1 MKAGAGML
9 VQQPEL
15 LAWNCH
21 KALDILEEWFPLS
34 RPKVLYPKA
43 WLIFNNLGASFIKK
57 KKKLQYLLVFIL
69 TFISRLECGR
79 MFDLEGSNLNSF
91 SAEQLLVGERNLI
104 TKGEQ
109 RVWDI
114 RK

>member
-43 WLIFNNLGASFIKK
+43 WLIFNNLGACCI
-57 KKKLQYLLVFIL
+57 
-69 TFISRLECGR
+69 
-79 MFDLEGSNLNSF
+79 
-91 SAEQLLVGERNLI
+91 
-104 TKGEQ
+104 
-109 RVWDI
+109 
-114 RK
+114 

>member
-1 MKAGAGML
+1 
-9 VQQPEL
+9 
-15 LAWNCH
+15 
-21 KALDILEEWFPLS
+21 
-34 RPKVLYPKA
+34 
-43 WLIFNNLGASFIKK
+43 
-57 KKKLQYLLVFIL
+57 
-69 TFISRLECGR
+69 